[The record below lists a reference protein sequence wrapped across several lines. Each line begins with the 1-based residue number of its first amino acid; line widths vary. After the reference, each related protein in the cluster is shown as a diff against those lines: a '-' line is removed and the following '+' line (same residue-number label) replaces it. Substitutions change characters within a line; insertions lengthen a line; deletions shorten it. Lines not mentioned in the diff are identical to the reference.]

1 MKRDT
6 LARAGAAKEGMK
18 WKRESQGYE
27 KQSVWGLVAYLV
39 GVTLLSLGYV
49 QLAREANPLLSN
61 GQVLN
66 E

>member
-1 MKRDT
+1 
-6 LARAGAAKEGMK
+6 MK
-18 WKRESQGYE
+18 WKRESQGYQ

-39 GVTLLSLGYV
+39 GVTLLSLGCV